1 MIGAAHDRADWQNE
15 ARTLSDRLDRYLY
28 PQRYDG
34 GEPYA
39 WTDLTVQ
46 DIADTL
52 ADVRAEQSRRRPPA
66 APDPPDQ
73 PAVFPSSVYAISARD
88 IERDR
93 WDVMRGDVRVVTL
106 SLDGIEAFL
115 AAVDAGLAEFEAA
128 RRAVSEDLA
137 RHNR

>member
-1 MIGAAHDRADWQNE
+1 MTGAAHDRADWQNE
-15 ARTLSDRLDRYLY
+15 ERTLSDRLDRYLY

-34 GEPYA
+34 GEPYT

-52 ADVRAEQSRRRPPA
+52 ADVRAEQARRRPPA

-73 PAVFPSSVYAISARD
+73 PAVFPSSVYAISGRD
-88 IERDR
+88 VERDR

-106 SLDGIEAFL
+106 SLNGTEAFL
-115 AAVDAGLAEFEAA
+115 AAVDAGLPEPEAA

-137 RHNR
+137 RRNR